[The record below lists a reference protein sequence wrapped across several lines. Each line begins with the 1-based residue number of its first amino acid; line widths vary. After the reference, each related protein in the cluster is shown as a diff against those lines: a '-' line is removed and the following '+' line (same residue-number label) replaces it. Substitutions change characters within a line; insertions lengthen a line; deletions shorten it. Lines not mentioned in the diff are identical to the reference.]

1 MIYNKYNFIYLF
13 KYYLKIIGF
22 SIRKFPKKKNKG
34 ILLLVFFLFCT
45 LTFVSVP
52 QQANAIVFNDIAE
65 WGRNAAQKIAQNQQ
79 KIVVR
84 YFSQYNPAFAYL
96 CYCAQVFAIIPVGV
110 GFMRWL
116 REDEDLK
123 IWIELVAPFMVLIG
137 LQNGGYILGQI
148 IFALYQI
155 FDGIINT
162 FDSYTGFYQVI
173 KEGKARTLITPS
185 LSPLFKQCE
194 ALIGVEQSACFANLS
209 KQALKMIDE
218 YKQDFFNASWLQ
230 DWTTRLTDLS
240 TKLLDPKTNV
250 EDKFRTTF
258 WTLTSPAW
266 EGILAVIL
274 VKVMEA
280 WQALYGIAFTMCGI
294 ASPMAAT
301 ASLFTSN
308 TFLASAYAAWLT
320 GMFTIFLARLLL
332 YIGYGFASDIVVS
345 ADASTDVI
353 WFGILMAFILPFCVF
368 AIAKGS
374 AVGVWTSLIGTSSA
388 TIAAATMLTKAG
400 PAGTALANQISVQGS
415 APAQQRNA
423 PVETRY

>member
-1 MIYNKYNFIYLF
+1 
-13 KYYLKIIGF
+13 
-22 SIRKFPKKKNKG
+22 
-34 ILLLVFFLFCT
+34 
-45 LTFVSVP
+45 
-52 QQANAIVFNDIAE
+52 
-65 WGRNAAQKIAQNQQ
+65 
-79 KIVVR
+79 
-84 YFSQYNPAFAYL
+84 
-96 CYCAQVFAIIPVGV
+96 
-110 GFMRWL
+110 
-116 REDEDLK
+116 
-123 IWIELVAPFMVLIG
+123 
-137 LQNGGYILGQI
+137 
-148 IFALYQI
+148 
-155 FDGIINT
+155 
-162 FDSYTGFYQVI
+162 
-173 KEGKARTLITPS
+173 
-185 LSPLFKQCE
+185 
-194 ALIGVEQSACFANLS
+194 
-209 KQALKMIDE
+209 
-218 YKQDFFNASWLQ
+218 
-230 DWTTRLTDLS
+230 
-240 TKLLDPKTNV
+240 
-250 EDKFRTTF
+250 
-258 WTLTSPAW
+258 
-266 EGILAVIL
+266 
-274 VKVMEA
+274 MEA